1 LASKRKTIVLTL
13 IRCGENTWDAEG
25 RLHGRS
31 DLPLS
36 IAGRASVSSDV
47 TVLAGRRLAAVYHP
61 PDDAAA
67 ETAQIVA
74 RAVGAR
80 AKSAADLIEASLGV
94 LEGLSAQ
101 VFAER
106 FPKRYKQWQDDPLS
120 LSPPDGED
128 LADAR
133 SRLFAAIG
141 RLARR
146 ARSDEVALVLH
157 PLSLGFLRCWLADR
171 PPTDVWTL
179 VRDRPRIERYLVA
192 MDMVGGLVEAG
203 RAQYSHS

>member
-1 LASKRKTIVLTL
+1 MVLTL
-13 IRCGENTWDAEG
+13 IRCGEHAWDAEG
-25 RLHGRS
+25 RLHGHS

-36 IAGRASVSSDV
+36 IDGRSSVSSDV
-47 TVLAGRRLAAVYHP
+47 ASLAGRRLATVYHP
-61 PDDAAA
+61 PDDAAS

-80 AKSAADLIEASLGV
+80 IKAAADLTEADLGV
-94 LEGLSAQ
+94 LEGMTRQ
-101 VFAER
+101 VFADR

-133 SRLFAAIG
+133 ARLFNAAG
-141 RLARR
+141 RLMRR
-146 ARSDEVALVLH
+146 CRSDEVAMVLH

-192 MDMVGGLVEAG
+192 MEMVDWLVEAA
-203 RAQYSHS
+203 RAQYTHS

>member
-1 LASKRKTIVLTL
+1 MLTL
-13 IRCGENTWDAEG
+13 VRCGENTWNAEG
-25 RLHGRS
+25 RVHGRS

-36 IAGRASVSSDV
+36 IAGRTDV
-47 TVLAGRRLAAVYHP
+47 TADVAVLAGRHVATVYHP

-67 ETAQIVA
+67 ETARIVA
-74 RAVGAR
+74 GAVGG
-80 AKSAADLIEASLGV
+80 KSKAMPELTEASLGV
-94 LEGLSAQ
+94 LEGMSTTS
-101 VFAER
+101 FADR
-106 FPKRYKQWQDDPLS
+106 FPKRYKQWQEDPLT

-133 SRLFAAIG
+133 SRIFSAVA

-146 ARSDEVALVLH
+146 TRGDEAAVVLH

-192 MDMVGGLVEAG
+192 MDMVGWLVEAG
-203 RAQYSHS
+203 KAQYTHS

>member
-1 LASKRKTIVLTL
+1 MPKRKSIVLTL
-13 IRCGENTWDAEG
+13 IRCGENAWAAEG

-36 IAGRASVSSDV
+36 IAGRSSVSSDV
-47 TVLAGRRLAAVYHP
+47 AVLAGRRLATVYHP
-61 PDDAAA
+61 PDDAAS

-80 AKSAADLIEASLGV
+80 VKSAPDLNEANLGV
-94 LEGLSAQ
+94 LEGMSAR
-101 VFAER
+101 VFADR
-106 FPKRYKQWQDDPLS
+106 FPKRYKQWQEDPLS

-128 LADAR
+128 VAEAR
-133 SRLFAAIG
+133 ARLFAAVG

-146 ARSDEVALVLH
+146 SRSDEVALVLH
-157 PLSLGFLRCWLADR
+157 PRSLGFLGCWLADR
-171 PPTDVWTL
+171 PPTDVWAL
-179 VRDRPRIERYLVA
+179 VRDRPRVERYLVA
-192 MDMVGGLVEAG
+192 TEMIGWLVEAA

>member
-1 LASKRKTIVLTL
+1 LASKRKSIVLTL
-13 IRCGENTWDAEG
+13 VRCGENTWNAEG

-36 IAGRASVSSDV
+36 IAGRTAVTSDV
-47 TVLAGRRLAAVYHP
+47 SVLAGRRLATVCHP

-74 RAVGAR
+74 GAVRAR
-80 AKSAADLIEASLGV
+80 TKSVADLNEASLGV
-94 LEGLSAQ
+94 LEGMTTQ
-101 VFAER
+101 VFADR

-133 SRLFAAIG
+133 ARLFGAVG
-141 RLARR
+141 RMLRR
-146 ARSDEVALVLH
+146 SRSDEVALVLH
-157 PLSLGFLRCWLADR
+157 PLSLGFLRCWLSER

-192 MDMVGGLVEAG
+192 LEMAGWLVEAG
-203 RAQYSHS
+203 RAQYTHS